1 MINIV
6 TIEDQRYLVD
16 VGFGANVA
24 TRPLP
29 LVSGHVCTGIAPQS
43 IRLEYKRLE
52 QHTDPSQRVW
62 VYSHRDN
69 DGAPWVEAYSFLE
82 VEFFP
87 QDYEVMNL
95 STMTLPQSYFTQTV
109 MCIKILLSKETE
121 DMEGVLI
128 LYQNVVKKRIRG
140 VTNVLEELKSEEDRV
155 KALQKWFG
163 IVLNEEEKKGII
175 GLATELRG

>member
-6 TIEDQRYLVD
+6 IIEDQRYLVD
-16 VGFGANVA
+16 VGFGADVA
-24 TRPLP
+24 THPLP

-69 DGAPWVEAYSFLE
+69 DDAPWVEAYSFLE

-95 STMTLPQSYFTQTV
+95 STMTLPQSFFTQTV
-109 MCIKILLSKETE
+109 LCIKILLSEETE
-121 DMEGVLI
+121 GMEGVLI
-128 LYQNVVKKRIRG
+128 LHQNVVKKRIRG

-163 IVLNEEEKKGII
+163 IVLNEEEKNGII

>member
-1 MINIV
+1 MVNIV
-6 TIEDQRYLVD
+6 TIENQRYLVD
-16 VGFGANVA
+16 VGFGADVA
-24 TRPLP
+24 VHPLP
-29 LVSGHVCTGIAPQS
+29 LISGYVCTGIAPQS
-43 IRLEYKRLE
+43 LRLEYKRLE

-69 DGAPWVEAYSFLE
+69 DAAPWVEAYSFLE

-95 STMTLPQSYFTQTV
+95 STMTLPQSYFTRTV
-109 MCIKILLSKETE
+109 LCIKVLLNKETE

-140 VTNVLEELKSEEDRV
+140 VANVVEELKSEEDRV
-155 KALQKWFG
+155 RALQKWFG
-163 IVLNEEEKKGII
+163 IVLNEAEKNGII
-175 GLATELRG
+175 GLVTELRG